1 MILMLMKNS
10 ISPFVYNLYI
20 DKKLLNSNLIKTR
33 IHHWVDNIFGKNQLP
48 ENQEEMAESCNIFSK
63 LCYEQNIN
71 FEEKLEKYIKLLKSK
86 KISEKEL
93 INKMKMKLDITK
105 NLGTTPKLIV
115 KTTNIYE
122 RNVKILKN
130 INNNIIEK
138 KFEDKLIC
146 FKKSLLT
153 EEFIIIKDI
162 IKKEKSKTR
171 AIGLYTLNNKSL
183 SEFIIFNNKQINL
196 LKNYKSVSINFGNKK
211 KKIPIY
217 NPCYSISYL
226 YLQTSKEKER
236 IILSC
241 RYLNNYF
248 NIKTKEKSIN
258 VFCEDFVTCIK
269 ENNNYHFFGL
279 FYTGLFNGKLI
290 EWKLDSNF
298 EVIRKKNIYAHHASI
313 TAIEYNKSQ
322 NIIITSSEDKYIHIR
337 KQYDF
342 ELLTAI
348 DLTYCF
354 ANPIVSQCKNI
365 IPSLIKISDLNL
377 IYVLIYDLDSGR
389 NFIRGY
395 NFNGL
400 FFAQTEKED
409 FLNEKNEDILINSI
423 SFTKNSNLIIGFYNL
438 NKYCLLQAWDLKPN
452 SHLNNFK
459 ENEKKERFG
468 TQMIEYDYYAE
479 KFYVL
484 YDNDFVVIP
493 SKEIDI

>member
-1 MILMLMKNS
+1 
-10 ISPFVYNLYI
+10 
-20 DKKLLNSNLIKTR
+20 
-33 IHHWVDNIFGKNQLP
+33 
-48 ENQEEMAESCNIFSK
+48 
-63 LCYEQNIN
+63 
-71 FEEKLEKYIKLLKSK
+71 
-86 KISEKEL
+86 
-93 INKMKMKLDITK
+93 MKL
-105 NLGTTPKLIV
+105 
-115 KTTNIYE
+115 
-122 RNVKILKN
+122 
-130 INNNIIEK
+130 
-138 KFEDKLIC
+138 FE
-146 FKKSLLT
+146 
-153 EEFIIIKDI
+153 
-162 IKKEKSKTR
+162 
-171 AIGLYTLNNKSL
+171 
-183 SEFIIFNNKQINL
+183 
-196 LKNYKSVSINFGNKK
+196 
-211 KKIPIY
+211 
-217 NPCYSISYL
+217 
-226 YLQTSKEKER
+226 
-236 IILSC
+236 
-241 RYLNNYF
+241 
-248 NIKTKEKSIN
+248 
-258 VFCEDFVTCIK
+258 
-269 ENNNYHFFGL
+269 
-279 FYTGLFNGKLI
+279 
-290 EWKLDSNF
+290 
-298 EVIRKKNIYAHHASI
+298 KKNIYAHHASI

-354 ANPIVSQCKNI
+354 ANPIISQCKNI

-484 YDNDFVVIP
+484 YDNDFVVIT